1 MMPVLRSGARRGR
14 PPKQNR
20 QRPQP
25 KTPAVGDAIAT
36 RTRRRRAAAL
46 AVNDHVEEEPIA
58 VEAGKERNEN
68 VDVAATEKGEEE
80 ENRALEEAGGV
91 EKEEIGEKQMVGI
104 DSVGHSNDK
113 ADDADGEEESA
124 FVIPEK
130 VSYSFT

>member
-1 MMPVLRSGARRGR
+1 MPVLRSGARRGR

-20 QRPQP
+20 QRPQQ

-58 VEAGKERNEN
+58 VAAVKERNEK
-68 VDVAATEKGEEE
+68 VDVAATAKGEEE
-80 ENRALEEAGGV
+80 ENRALEEAGGA
-91 EKEEIGEKQMVGI
+91 EKEEIGEKIVGI
-104 DSVGHSNDK
+104 ESAGHSNDK

-130 VSYSFT
+130 VSYSFA